1 MNWGIALIGLIM
13 FLFGVMWALVLWV
26 KKAIE
31 YFKHCLMG
39 HSSKTME
46 DSGAMSYLNCQGLA

>member
-1 MNWGIALIGLIM
+1 MNWGIALIGLNM
-13 FLFGVMWALVLWV
+13 FLFGVMWALVLRV

-39 HSSKTME
+39 HSIKNME
-46 DSGAMSYLNCQGLA
+46 DSGAKSYLNCQGLA